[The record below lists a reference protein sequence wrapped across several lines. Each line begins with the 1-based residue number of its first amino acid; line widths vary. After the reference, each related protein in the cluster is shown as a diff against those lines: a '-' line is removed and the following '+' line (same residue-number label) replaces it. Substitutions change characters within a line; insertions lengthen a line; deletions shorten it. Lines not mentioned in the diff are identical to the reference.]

1 MTLTG
6 PASNLTLNPESPN
19 FSHPWSDPDQTS
31 LQPDHDLYPVLTF
44 KLLDLDLLQ
53 AALLLQHGHRVVQ
66 ELKSLRWE
74 REGRVWGREKGIGG
88 GRWQGQGQRVLGMGP
103 RWLTLV

>member
-1 MTLTG
+1 
-6 PASNLTLNPESPN
+6 
-19 FSHPWSDPDQTS
+19 
-31 LQPDHDLYPVLTF
+31 
-44 KLLDLDLLQ
+44 
-53 AALLLQHGHRVVQ
+53 VVQ